1 MTTPPEGPGL
11 GYGAPMRDPS
21 LPPPGWMPDPSRT
34 DLERYWDGDRW
45 TGRIRDRVSKI
56 ERVPLEY
63 SQPYAVGGFAP
74 ARKRFGFEH
83 VLLITAGLALIGVI
97 GFAGLLPMWP
107 HAWTL
112 AGIQDAQSQARQ
124 EQGSQAFGDTSLDGL
139 DLDYP
144 VFGTSDLT
152 LHLAE
157 QMIAHEEAIGIGLG
171 SPGGTASVDE
181 VTDAMY
187 EALAQNPH
195 VFVDSWVMYSSPLL
209 VTVRPEYTY
218 DAEESE
224 RRRAATVSA
233 LEDLVVESGALYQ
246 DSDAARISALHD
258 QIVRHATYDWAA
270 YEAINAG
277 TVGDPVVERS
287 QEAYGIVVEG
297 TAVCTGYAETLQLAA
312 EFMGIESVIVTG
324 TVSDGIT
331 SGGHAWNLVL
341 VDGAWRVVDVTWDD
355 AQTATGAE
363 VLQRDYVLLNV
374 NDPLLASRAPG
385 ENWVIDGNKGLFE

>member
-1 MTTPPEGPGL
+1 MTTPPEGPGF

-63 SQPYAVGGFAP
+63 SQPFALGGLAP
-74 ARKRFGFEH
+74 ARKRFGLGH
-83 VLLITAGLALIGVI
+83 WLLVTAGLALIGVF

-107 HAWTL
+107 HAWT
-112 AGIQDAQSQARQ
+112 ADGI
-124 EQGSQAFGDTSLDGL
+124 QGSQAVADHSPDAL

-152 LHLAE
+152 LHLAQ
-157 QMIAHEEAIGIGLG
+157 QMIAHEEAISISLG
-171 SPGGTASVDE
+171 TPGGAASADE
-181 VTDAMY
+181 VSDAMH
-187 EALAQNPH
+187 EALTQNPH
-195 VFVDSWVMYSSPLL
+195 IFVNSWTTYSGALL

-218 DAEESE
+218 DAAESE
-224 RRRAATVSA
+224 RRRVATVTG
-233 LEDLVVESGALYQ
+233 LERLIAESGALDQ
-246 DSDAARISALHD
+246 DTDAARIAAVHD
-258 QIVRHATYDWAA
+258 QIVRHATYDWDA
-270 YEAINAG
+270 YEAMNSG
-277 TVGDPVVERS
+277 EVEDPIVERS
-287 QEAYGIVVEG
+287 QQAYGIVVEG

-324 TVSDGIT
+324 TVNDGVT
-331 SGGHAWNLVL
+331 TGGHAWNLVL
-341 VDGAWRVVDVTWDD
+341 IEGAWRVVDVTWDD

-363 VLQRDYVLLNV
+363 VLRRDYLLLNV
-374 NDPLLASRAPG
+374 NDSLLASRVAG
-385 ENWVIDGNKGLFE
+385 ANWVIDGNEGLFE